1 MIDETNGME
10 GLDAAGGATPQETTA
25 SVSPAD
31 AGAGTREGGQGGE
44 AGSAFDADTVLGGPP
59 RAPDSYRLEAP
70 EGLSLDDAAVA
81 MATPAFQALNL
92 SNEQA
97 QSLMP
102 VAAEWAKSLQE
113 RGQQQL
119 MEQVAAQRREW
130 FEAARGDREIGGGN
144 WDASTARA
152 ARALDMLGFPKGS
165 AFRALLDE
173 SGLGNHPEMIRAFAR
188 VGRAVSEDGFERPG
202 TPSAGRK
209 TDEELFYPG
218 MTRTA

>member
-1 MIDETNGME
+1 MIDESYAS
-10 GLDAAGGATPQETTA
+10 DGGFEAMPG
-25 SVSPAD
+25 D
-31 AGAGTREGGQGGE
+31 GGE
-44 AGSAFDADTVLGGPP
+44 AGLADAPAGEAPLSAGPADGAAAAIDADTVLGGPP
-59 RAPDSYRLEAP
+59 RAPDAYRLEAP
-70 EGLSLDDAAVA
+70 EGLTLDAEAVA
-81 MATPAFQALNL
+81 LATPAFQALGL

-102 VAAEWAKSLQE
+102 VAAEWARGLQE
-113 RGQQQL
+113 RGQQQM

-130 FEAARGDREIGGGN
+130 FETARGDREIGGAN

-152 ARALDMLGFPKGS
+152 SRALDALGFPKGS
-165 AFRALLDE
+165 GFRALLDE

-188 VGRAVSEDGFERPG
+188 IGRAVAEDGFERPG
-202 TPSAGRK
+202 TPSASRR